1 MKNTDAA
8 IVSDSRA
15 IKIDNEFP
23 TLFINAKKIVISSD
37 DLSIDMVIEHPKD
50 IKFRSITINGV
61 EYFRNEPTEEVG
73 KNINEGKL
81 ATEKTNKF
89 IGSGWP
95 YECRNPEYP
104 LQTPE
109 EAAQLFGKVS
119 TSATTLHKLNKNKR
133 KDQSNMQSRTV
144 TLASIMEANTTS
156 DTTEWILCDIVSGR
170 TQCFTAYT
178 FAKDAAEFHD
188 ERKDSVYDWFVYGVG
203 GYGLEIIYRGN
214 H

>member
-89 IGSGWP
+89 IGSG
-95 YECRNPEYP
+95 
-104 LQTPE
+104 
-109 EAAQLFGKVS
+109 
-119 TSATTLHKLNKNKR
+119 
-133 KDQSNMQSRTV
+133 
-144 TLASIMEANTTS
+144 
-156 DTTEWILCDIVSGR
+156 
-170 TQCFTAYT
+170 
-178 FAKDAAEFHD
+178 
-188 ERKDSVYDWFVYGVG
+188 
-203 GYGLEIIYRGN
+203 
-214 H
+214 